1 MPTTLSTR
9 LVDAGRRA
17 KLGQDNDR
25 LPLVDWSTET
35 PMNTANLQLEGL
47 VMAIAAINQ
56 QLVAKGVL
64 TANEVDRALAL
75 AEATAVGD
83 YRASEDLPPASRGAI
98 AFPVR
103 VLRLAN
109 KMAGDT
115 DVPSFSE
122 LAKIVGETKQRYTD
136 QR

>member
-1 MPTTLSTR
+1 
-9 LVDAGRRA
+9 
-17 KLGQDNDR
+17 
-25 LPLVDWSTET
+25 LPFVDWSTET
-35 PMNTANLQLEGL
+35 LMNTANLQLEGL

-64 TANEVDRALAL
+64 TAGEVDKALAL

-109 KMAGDT
+109 KMAGDN